1 MMNNKH
7 SFIAVVLGT
16 LLAGCASDEQAN
28 IELEAPTNS
37 QICCS
42 SYSEFPYAQLNDN
55 EDLKFEI
62 DMTSPVAHFTTGNS
76 HFAAFRFSDRS
87 KDIRVTLSSLF
98 IDDSIFAPQVILLDE
113 SFNVVRTIELSDFQ
127 TLPSDAFTR
136 TRYITR
142 FTIDA
147 SNEPYLIIST
157 PADSL
162 GDKIKVEHPAKV
174 RAKEFGEVMPMAIDP
189 VYTHQL
195 GGTLELEVKTLKL
208 RPFRTE
214 QKTAEVGIK
223 NNKGST
229 VAIKAQP
236 ETQHYYISAIQ
247 DAVKTGDIPKA
258 LSLLD
263 EAKALNI
270 EGAQKAFVTAVN
282 QAK

>member
-7 SFIAVVLGT
+7 SFIAVILGT
-16 LLAGCASDEQAN
+16 LLAGCASDKQVN

-37 QICCS
+37 EICCS
-42 SYSEFPYAQLNDN
+42 TYSEFPYAQLNDN

-62 DMTSPVAHFTTGNS
+62 DLASPVARFAKGNS
-76 HFAAFRFSDRS
+76 HFSAFRFSDRS
-87 KDIRVTLSSLF
+87 KDVQVTLSSLF
-98 IDDSIFAPQVILLDE
+98 IDDSIFAPQAILLDQ

-147 SNEPYLIIST
+147 SQAPYLVIST
-157 PADSL
+157 PADML
-162 GDKIKVEHPAKV
+162 GTKVKVEHPAKV

-208 RPFRTE
+208 RPFRSE
-214 QKTAEVGIK
+214 QKTAEVVAGK
-223 NNKGST
+223 NQAKS
-229 VAIKAQP
+229 VIQVQP
-236 ETQHYYISAIQ
+236 ETQDFYISAIQ
-247 DAVKTGDIPKA
+247 DAVKAGDLPKA

-270 EGAQKAFVTAVN
+270 DGAQEAFVTAVN
-282 QAK
+282 INK